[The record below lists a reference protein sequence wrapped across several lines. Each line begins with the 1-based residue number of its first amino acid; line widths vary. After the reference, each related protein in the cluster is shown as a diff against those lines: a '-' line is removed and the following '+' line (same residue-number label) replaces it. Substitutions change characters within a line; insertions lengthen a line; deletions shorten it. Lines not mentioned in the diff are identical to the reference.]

1 MSRSI
6 IPTSPRLPQPVGPIS
21 SAVVDLLTTGV
32 GASLNMAHPDPFDRD
47 RQLAWFMLNG
57 LSYRGWRDVHD
68 DMEWHPLAVEWRRN
82 LEEWFMEH
90 AHDQVWLDGLA
101 VAEAIEGALAPD
113 ETPGA
118 AAWLAEHGRRDHL
131 ADAIAMRMPY
141 QMIEADP
148 HTFAVPRLDG
158 EVKRAI
164 CDVQAG
170 EYGVGHEF
178 SHAELYARAASA
190 LGVDE
195 SDVLDRLPG
204 VAFATVNFITAC
216 GLRRSWRHIVVGQLT
231 LFEMD
236 SVAPNRLMV
245 EACDRIGVADEVRRF
260 FHVHVLADAEH
271 EQMMEDAVVKR
282 LCVDDPDCA
291 ADVTFGI
298 AAQRWIDRAIA
309 RHAVGAWERGRSAL
323 AELPVPAAA

>member
-1 MSRSI
+1 MNGAT
-6 IPTSPRLPQPVGPIS
+6 IPTSPRLPKPVGPVS
-21 SAVVDLLTTGV
+21 AAVVELLTTGV

-47 RQLAWFMLNG
+47 RQLAWFVLNG
-57 LSYRGWRDVHD
+57 LSYRGWADVD
-68 DMEWHPLAVEWRRN
+68 DEMEWHPLVVEWRRN
-82 LEEWFMEH
+82 LEEWFMAH
-90 AHDQVWLDGLA
+90 AQEQVWLHDLS
-101 VAEAIEGALAPD
+101 VADAIDRAIAPD
-113 ETPGA
+113 GSPSVAG
-118 AAWLAEHGRRDHL
+118 WLAERGRREHL
-131 ADAIAMRMPY
+131 VDAVAMRMPY

-148 HTFAVPRLDG
+148 HTFAVPRLEGD
-158 EVKRAI
+158 VKRAI

-190 LGVDE
+190 LGLEE

-216 GLRRSWRHIVVGQLT
+216 ALRRSWRHIVVGQLT

-236 SVAPNRLMV
+236 SVAPNRHMV
-245 EACDRIGVADEVRRF
+245 TACDRIGVPDEVRRF

-271 EQMMEDAVVKR
+271 ERMMEDAVVRR
-282 LCVDDPDCA
+282 LCANDPDCA

-298 AAQRWIDRAIA
+298 AAQRWIDRAVA
-309 RHAVGAWERGRSAL
+309 EHATEAWEHGASVLLDRAVL
-323 AELPVPAAA
+323 AAA